1 MERRE
6 YTDKGLLSKDS
17 MLAVFDDTLSKYVML
32 VPVVDMPET
41 KSAPATVEKTVLTD
55 HSVKEVEGLQ
65 TNDQKTYTF
74 NYHRDNIARIKN
86 YAGRELKLLE
96 INPDM
101 TGERY
106 TGTIKLSRNAIEING
121 IVQGSMYVTVNDAD
135 EFPIE
140 DVRDIVANTAI
151 LTTPLND
158 VTLATTT
165 GTATITLS
173 ALPSTATF
181 TVSSSATSICTAA
194 LGTGENA
201 NKLTITGVAAGFAKV
216 TIVTSA
222 TGEASSTRTFL
233 VEVPAAE

>member
-32 VPVVDMPET
+32 VPVTDMPET

-74 NYHRDNIARIKN
+74 NYHRDNIARIKKF
-86 YAGRELKLLE
+86 AGKEQRLLE
-96 INPDM
+96 INPDL

-106 TGTIKLSRNAIEING
+106 TGTIKLSRNSVEING
-121 IVQGSMYVTVNDAD
+121 IVQGSMYVTVSDAD

-140 DVRDIVANTAI
+140 DVRDIIADTAI
-151 LTTPLND
+151 ITTPLND
-158 VTLATTT
+158 VVLSTTT
-165 GTATITLS
+165 GSVSIVLS

-181 TVSSSATSICTAA
+181 TATSSSSSICTASM
-194 LGTGENA
+194 GTGSDA

-216 TIVTSA
+216 TVVTSA
-222 TGEASSTRTFL
+222 SGEASSTRTFL
-233 VEVPAAE
+233 VEVPSA

>member
-17 MLAVFDDTLSKYVML
+17 ALYVFDDTLSKYVML

-74 NYHRDNIARIKN
+74 NYHRDNIARIKK
-86 YAGRELKLLE
+86 YAGKELKLLE
-96 INPDM
+96 INPDL
-101 TGERY
+101 TGEKY
-106 TGTIKLSRNAIEING
+106 TGTIKLSRNAVEVNG

-135 EFPIE
+135 EFPVD
-140 DVRDIVANTAI
+140 DVRDIIADTAI

-158 VTLATTT
+158 
-165 GTATITLS
+165 ITLS
-173 ALPSTATF
+173 FEIL
-181 TVSSSATSICTAA
+181 
-194 LGTGENA
+194 
-201 NKLTITGVAAGFAKV
+201 K
-216 TIVTSA
+216 
-222 TGEASSTRTFL
+222 
-233 VEVPAAE
+233 

>member
-1 MERRE
+1 MRRE

-17 MLAVFDDTLSKYVML
+17 ALYVYDDTLNKYVL
-32 VPVVDMPET
+32 LIPVADMPET
-41 KSAPATVEKTVLTD
+41 KGAPATVDKTVLTD
-55 HSVKEVEGLQ
+55 HSIKEVEGLQ

-74 NYHRDNIARIKN
+74 NYHRDNINRVKSF
-86 YAGRELKLLE
+86 AGKELQLLE
-96 INPDM
+96 VNPDY

-106 TGTIKLSRNAIEING
+106 TGTIKLARNSVEVNG

-140 DVRDIVANTAI
+140 DVRELVADTAI

-181 TVSSSATSICTAA
+181 TATSSATSICTVAM
-194 LGTGENA
+194 GTGENA
-201 NKLTITGVAAGFAKV
+201 NKLTVTGVAAGYAKI

-222 TGEASSTRTFL
+222 TNEASSTRTFL
-233 VEVPAAE
+233 VEVPSAS